1 MELQNTRVLVTGASR
16 GIGASLARAFADA
29 GARVAL
35 AARSIE
41 ELDALAYELGGSSYP
56 LDVTDPDQLDGF
68 VQRVEADGGPIDVL
82 VNNAGIETQDFVED
96 IDEDHLTQVVAT
108 NLLAPLR
115 LTRQALPGMIR
126 RGQGHLLY
134 TSSLAAITPAPGLA
148 PYGASKAGLT
158 RFTESLRMEVKNTG
172 VHVTTM
178 HLGPV
183 DTDMW
188 DRVISNP
195 AFDAAQRRLRQL
207 HMLANVSPDKVASD
221 AVEAVRKEKREVRH
235 PKRLWVTMALA
246 ALPGRITEFL
256 VGGVDYR
263 LHKNRP

>member
-1 MELQNTRVLVTGASR
+1 
-16 GIGASLARAFADA
+16 
-29 GARVAL
+29 
-35 AARSIE
+35 
-41 ELDALAYELGGSSYP
+41 
-56 LDVTDPDQLDGF
+56 
-68 VQRVEADGGPIDVL
+68 
-82 VNNAGIETQDFVED
+82 
-96 IDEDHLTQVVAT
+96 
-108 NLLAPLR
+108 
-115 LTRQALPGMIR
+115 MIR

-235 PKRLWVTMALA
+235 PKRLWATMAIA
-246 ALPGRITEFL
+246 ALPGRVTEFL

-263 LHKNRP
+263 LHKNLP